1 MTEAPDIEALPY
13 RPCVGVMLVR
23 DGRVWA
29 GERIDTPGAWQMPQG
44 GVDPG
49 EDLEAAALREL
60 VEETGIPAHLVT
72 VEARTAQPVLYDLP
86 PDLIPRLWGGRFRGQ
101 SQHWFRLGFD
111 GTDADVDIGG
121 GHGEPAEFS
130 RWAWMGP
137 DDLVRLI
144 VPFKRDVYQRLVE
157 EFAPLIAG

>member
-49 EDLEAAALREL
+49 EDLRAAALREL
-60 VEETGIPAHLVT
+60 VEETGIPARLVT
-72 VEARTAQPVLYDLP
+72 VEARTAEPVLYDLP
-86 PDLIPRLWGGRFRGQ
+86 PDLIGRLWGGRFRGQ
-101 SQHWFRLGFD
+101 SQHWFRLRFD
-111 GTDADVDIGG
+111 GTDTDVDIGG
-121 GHGEPAEFS
+121 RHGEPAEFT
-130 RWAWMGP
+130 RWDWLTP

-144 VPFKRDVYQRLVE
+144 VPFKRNVYDAVFREL
-157 EFAPLIAG
+157 LR